1 MRLLLPENRPREIE
15 SSTFFT
21 DNVIRVVEQTIITNT
36 NNNNNNN
43 NDELNDELEVAMTS
57 SVTINL
63 LLSVSIQHQNAK
75 V

>member
-43 NDELNDELEVAMTS
+43 NNNDELNDELEVAMT
-57 SVTINL
+57 I
-63 LLSVSIQHQNAK
+63 IQ
-75 V
+75 